1 MIFNPQEVRVAS
13 AKALTALGMFRR
25 ACDTIEKWDNNLPL
39 TGVVKLNDFF
49 GSQNPFFKTFFPF
62 KEMCIELLHV
72 INGNESLIYRRLEDT
87 DEDARSQAV
96 ISVVIKTYCRLWH
109 TNIPTFLCQIDMMKT
124 CHTQFFYIYGTCR
137 CTVIY
142 QVYLL
147 ESLCEIPGACSYK
160 PMIENFVKSNYLHIK
175 SYWECDIFV

>member
-1 MIFNPQEVRVAS
+1 
-13 AKALTALGMFRR
+13 
-25 ACDTIEKWDNNLPL
+25 
-39 TGVVKLNDFF
+39 
-49 GSQNPFFKTFFPF
+49 
-62 KEMCIELLHV
+62 MCIELL
-72 INGNESLIYRRLEDT
+72 ISGNESLICRRLEDT

-109 TNIPTFLCQIDMMKT
+109 TNITTFFVSNWYDENMSYSI
-124 CHTQFFYIYGTCR
+124 FYIYGTCR

-160 PMIENFVKSNYLHIK
+160 PMIENFVKSYYLHIK
-175 SYWECDIFV
+175 SLGMWHFCKSLGKKGYISLSDSVTFPWQGTLGMKNEKITRLLLEMLELDSSDYVRLMVSK

>member
-109 TNIPTFLCQIDMMKT
+109 TNITTFYVKLIWWK
-124 CHTQFFYIYGTCR
+124 H
-137 CTVIY
+137 VI
-142 QVYLL
+142 L
-147 ESLCEIPGACSYK
+147 
-160 PMIENFVKSNYLHIK
+160 NFLHLR
-175 SYWECDIFV
+175 YM

>member
-109 TNIPTFLCQIDMMKT
+109 TNITTFLCQIDMMKT

-137 CTVIY
+137 CIY
-142 QVYLL
+142 GYIS
-147 ESLCEIPGACSYK
+147 SLSPRISMWNTWC
-160 PMIENFVKSNYLHIK
+160 MQL
-175 SYWECDIFV
+175 

>member
-1 MIFNPQEVRVAS
+1 
-13 AKALTALGMFRR
+13 
-25 ACDTIEKWDNNLPL
+25 
-39 TGVVKLNDFF
+39 
-49 GSQNPFFKTFFPF
+49 
-62 KEMCIELLHV
+62 MCIEQL
-72 INGNESLIYRRLEDT
+72 ISGNESLIYRRLEDT

-109 TNIPTFLCQIDMMKT
+109 TNITTFLCQIDMMKT

-147 ESLCEIPGACSYK
+147 ESLCETACSYK
-160 PMIENFVKSNYLHIK
+160 PMIENFVKSNYWK
-175 SYWECDIFV
+175 CDIFVKV

>member
-1 MIFNPQEVRVAS
+1 
-13 AKALTALGMFRR
+13 
-25 ACDTIEKWDNNLPL
+25 
-39 TGVVKLNDFF
+39 
-49 GSQNPFFKTFFPF
+49 
-62 KEMCIELLHV
+62 MCIELLHV

-109 TNIPTFLCQIDMMKT
+109 TNITTFLCQIDMMKT
-124 CHTQFFYIYGTCR
+124 CHTQFVYIYGTCR

-147 ESLCEIPGACSYK
+147 ESLCEIPDACSYK